1 MRALQA
7 DAKDNVAVVVQDV
20 AAGDEVTV
28 TEILRVK
35 VREDIPVG
43 HKIAITD
50 LLPGDHVVKYG
61 VPIGEAAEEIKEGMY
76 VHTHNVKDITEQLC
90 KEYAEEFRRK
100 AGEISETD
108 I

>member
-43 HKIAITD
+43 HKIAIKD
-50 LLPGDHVVKYG
+50 MLPGDHVV
-61 VPIGEAAEEIKEGMY
+61 
-76 VHTHNVKDITEQLC
+76 
-90 KEYAEEFRRK
+90 
-100 AGEISETD
+100 
-108 I
+108 

>member
-35 VREDIPVG
+35 VCEDIPVG
-43 HKIAITD
+43 HKIAID
-50 LLPGDHVVKYG
+50 
-61 VPIGEAAEEIKEGMY
+61 
-76 VHTHNVKDITEQLC
+76 
-90 KEYAEEFRRK
+90 RK
-100 AGEISETD
+100 STRLNSSHS
-108 I
+108 